1 MTTPLHA
8 YRYAIIDVDG
18 VLRRSKQALPG
29 AAEFMPWLASRSIG
43 YRIVTNNSMSTPAQ
57 FVATFASMGI
67 VTDEEHVISSA
78 TGAAWY
84 LRRLAPKGGGVYI
97 IGEDGIRQA
106 LLGDGLFTLDDEHP
120 DFVVTGIDRQFTY
133 EKLTRASNLIRAGAR
148 FIATN
153 TDGTYPLEI
162 GLIPGSGSIV
172 AAVQVASGVKP
183 TVIGKP
189 GPILMDMALDQ
200 MGALKEQT
208 IALGD
213 RLDTD
218 IAGADA
224 IGMASIMVLTGVN
237 NRQDIVAS
245 PCKPTFVF
253 EGLPDLMQAWE
264 QKQ

>member
-1 MTTPLHA
+1 MTPSLHA

-29 AAEFMPWLASRSIG
+29 AREFLPWLDGRGID

-57 FVATFASMGI
+57 LVATFAGMGI
-67 VTDEEHVISSA
+67 ITDERHVISSA

-84 LRRLAPKGGGVYI
+84 LKRIAPNGGHIYI

-106 LLGDGLFTLDDEHP
+106 LLGDGLFTLNDQHA
-120 DFVVTGIDRQFTY
+120 DFVVTAIDRQFSY
-133 EKLTRASNLIRAGAR
+133 DKLTTACNLLRGGAR

-153 TDGTYPLEI
+153 TDATYPLEV
-162 GLIPGSGSIV
+162 GLIPGSGAIV
-172 AAVQVASGVKP
+172 AAVQVGSGVTP

-200 MGALKEQT
+200 MGATKEQT
-208 IALGD
+208 IAVGD

-218 IAGADA
+218 IVGAEA
-224 IGMASIMVLTGVN
+224 FGMASIMVLTGIN
-237 NRQDIVAS
+237 SRQDIAAS

-253 EGLPDLMQAWE
+253 EGLPELMQAWE
-264 QKQ
+264 QTY